1 MALKSW
7 STSSGEE
14 EPGNKISNE
23 GEEGEVCGEASTDW
37 GGGTEG
43 DTGEEEGW
51 KKERWS

>member
-1 MALKSW
+1 MLRRCWAVIMALKSW

-23 GEEGEVCGEASTDW
+23 EEGEECGEASTDW

-43 DTGEEEGW
+43 DT
-51 KKERWS
+51 